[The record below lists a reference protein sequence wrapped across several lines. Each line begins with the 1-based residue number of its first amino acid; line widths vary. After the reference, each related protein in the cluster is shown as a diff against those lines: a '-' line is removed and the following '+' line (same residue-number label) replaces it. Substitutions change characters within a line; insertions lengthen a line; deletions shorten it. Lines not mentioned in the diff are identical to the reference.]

1 VSCLVGVM
9 PRVTVC
15 TAYTTNYALGRLCE
29 DVNRRYCQRHG
40 YRFVCEVLSAG
51 EMQDAIDPR
60 TCFSWYKVLMMN
72 RLLDEE
78 LAHEGRPEDASYLLW
93 VDADAVVVRQDRTV
107 ESIIGMGP
115 DADLIAGEDLSA
127 ACRINAGVLLVRASE
142 WSHTLFRDMWAR
154 KSRFQRARY
163 FEQSELL
170 KQLSFRNEGLELVEP
185 FHSYKNGPV
194 LKRFP
199 HVLVLPREEFNS
211 NRGVVLPSSHT
222 TAAATHPGRIYDGP
236 LLGDQHGEQPG
247 EEVGAAACDRLARS
261 PADDCRFIFH
271 AVGSWN
277 KWAAVCAM
285 LQVLCWCC
293 LESHFAHLYEDFK
306 ARPGSRFPSR
316 CMIIR

>member
-1 VSCLVGVM
+1 M

-15 TAYTTNYALGRLCE
+15 TAYTTNYALGRLTE

-40 YRFVCEVLSAG
+40 YRFVCEALSAG
-51 EMQDAIDPR
+51 EMQNAIDPR
-60 TCFSWYKVLMMN
+60 TCFSWYKVLMLN
-72 RLLDEE
+72 RLLGEE
-78 LAHEGRPEDASYLLW
+78 LAHEGRPEDASYVLW

-107 ESIIGMGP
+107 ESIIGIGP

-142 WSHTLFRDMWAR
+142 WSRTLFRDTWDR

-185 FHSYKNGPV
+185 FHSYKNGP
-194 LKRFP
+194 LQKRFP

-211 NRGVVLPSSHT
+211 NRGVVLPSSP
-222 TAAATHPGRIYDGP
+222 AAAAAHPVRTHDGP
-236 LLGDQHGEQPG
+236 PTPSPGVQHGEQPG
-247 EEVGAAACDRLARS
+247 EEAGAAACDRLARP

-285 LQVLCWCC
+285 LQVLCWSC
-293 LESHFAHLYEDFK
+293 LA
-306 ARPGSRFPSR
+306 ARLAPLVPRSLQVRACISIPVMLHDPLSEL
-316 CMIIR
+316 